1 MCVSTGYQLAFAVRL
16 AVRVEVPDFEV
27 CSPAHGTVGIGG
39 IHGDKKATD
48 VGRGT
53 AAAGGKYAE
62 TNKAASKKENDLER
76 AIRLSVES
84 QQKEATR
91 VSTALQVMFG
101 TKLCCVRTMLF

>member
-27 CSPAHGTVGIGG
+27 CSPAHGTVGI
-39 IHGDKKATD
+39 HGDKKATD

-53 AAAGGKYAE
+53 AAAGGKDAE

-91 VSTALQVMFG
+91 VSTALQVIFG